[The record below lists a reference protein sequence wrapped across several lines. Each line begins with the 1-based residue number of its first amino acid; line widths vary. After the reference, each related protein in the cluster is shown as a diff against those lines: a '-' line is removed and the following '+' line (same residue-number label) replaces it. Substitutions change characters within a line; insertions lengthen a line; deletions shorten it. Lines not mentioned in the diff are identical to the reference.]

1 MSQTHCLFVVRRVHL
16 EMYYGAMLIR
26 IVNYGIRLNSFVA
39 IVPATAPRNRANVRR
54 RPHALAMLWDS
65 SVAIDRTANIWRGV
79 KCAFTLRR
87 GPGRRMDPH
96 LDGPLFDLR
105 GAQTQAP

>member
-1 MSQTHCLFVVRRVHL
+1 MTTPLMSQTHCLFVVRRVHL

-26 IVNYGIRLNSFVA
+26 IVNYGIRLNSFVDRTA
-39 IVPATAPRNRANVRR
+39 TANGTPRPATTA
-54 RPHALAMLWDS
+54 HALAMLWDS

-87 GPGRRMDPH
+87 GPGRRMDRYQWI
-96 LDGPLFDLR
+96 LTLMGPYS
-105 GAQTQAP
+105 T

>member
-1 MSQTHCLFVVRRVHL
+1 
-16 EMYYGAMLIR
+16 
-26 IVNYGIRLNSFVA
+26 
-39 IVPATAPRNRANVRR
+39 
-54 RPHALAMLWDS
+54 MLWDS